1 MPEPATSIS
10 THTLDT
16 PGVTLT
22 YDVRGDLA
30 DATPDRPALFLMAS
44 PMGATGFGTLA
55 SHFTDRP
62 VVTYDPRGV
71 ERSVKDDPTSEST
84 PEQHADDLHRI
95 VAALGVDRV
104 DLFGSSGGAVN
115 GLAFV
120 AHHPEQVRVFVAH
133 EPPAVTVVPDAEVAL
148 AANDD
153 IGATYQK
160 EGTGPA
166 MAKFISLVMQEGPL
180 SASYLEQPA
189 PDPAMFGLPTED
201 DGSRDDVLLGQ
212 NLLSCTSYEPDIE
225 ALRNA
230 PTRVVLAAGEE
241 SEGEL
246 ANRGGH
252 AVAERLGTT
261 ATLFPDGHAGF
272 LGGEYGQTGVPEPFA
287 ARLREVLASGA

>member
-201 DGSRDDVLLGQ
+201 DGSRDDPLLGQ
-212 NLLSCTSYEPDIE
+212 NNRTCVRHEPDVA
-225 ALRNA
+225 ALRSA
-230 PTRVVLAAGEE
+230 STRVVLARGEE
-241 SEGEL
+241 SGQQL
-246 ANRGGH
+246 AARCTDGI
-252 AVAERLGTT
+252 AALLGTEPVV
-261 ATLFPDGHAGF
+261 LPGDHAGF
-272 LGGEYGQTGVPEPFA
+272 LGGEYGQTGKPEAFA
-287 ARLREVLASGA
+287 QALRRVLD